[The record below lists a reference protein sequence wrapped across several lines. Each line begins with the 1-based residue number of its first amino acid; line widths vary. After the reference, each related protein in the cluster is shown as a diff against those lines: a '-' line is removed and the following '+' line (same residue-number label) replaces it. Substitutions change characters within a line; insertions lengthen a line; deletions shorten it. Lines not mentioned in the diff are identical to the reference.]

1 VKQLDPRHPHYVL
14 EELAILDRHRRLAVT
29 GCYPVTLDP
38 DVRITKGTGQILH
51 VTPKEAMIGKPLKDG
66 DVVGT
71 FRIRMV
77 TYCDIEATPRAQVQI
92 FPRDML
98 FPDLTFD
105 VWVRMMQTCVL
116 DLINDFAVDFG
127 EYAFL
132 PQWPH
137 AIRYP

>member
-1 VKQLDPRHPHYVL
+1 
-14 EELAILDRHRRLAVT
+14 
-29 GCYPVTLDP
+29 
-38 DVRITKGTGQILH
+38 
-51 VTPKEAMIGKPLKDG
+51 
-66 DVVGT
+66 
-71 FRIRMV
+71 
-77 TYCDIEATPRAQVQI
+77 
-92 FPRDML
+92 ML